1 MVFAPGDYKVFSWDS
16 VEESEW
22 YNADWYD
29 SEWLKPYETKGESVH
44 LEKAD
49 RKSVNLTLIERLS
62 DAPASN

>member
-1 MVFAPGDYKVFSWDS
+1 

-29 SEWLKPYETKGESVH
+29 SEWLKPYETKGEPVH
-44 LEKAD
+44 LEEGD
-49 RKSVNLTLIERLS
+49 RKSVNLTLIETRS